1 MTRNK
6 EKWQAHMNRV
16 GASALRE
23 ETAELSQYFSQFGG
37 VQFGSDFETVDP
49 QCYAPGG
56 APGCDFGED
65 EYEEDEYEDDFGARQ
80 KGVGRWTVEDER
92 KWGGTISWDSP
103 RVNRYGTSVSYTIEH
118 DASNNHFLVYR
129 DHKYLGDTESLGE
142 AKARAKADLNYRTP
156 EFGLTKIPAGI
167 QLPPSWGVPDPS
179 MVRPGETPEGWDSNL
194 FLGETGTAL
203 FLGEE

>member
-1 MTRNK
+1 MTRSK

-16 GASALRE
+16 GASALRN

-37 VQFGSDFETVDP
+37 VNVGSDFETVDP

-65 EYEEDEYEDDFGARQ
+65 EYEDDEWDDEDEFG
-80 KGVGRWTVEDER
+80 EE
-92 KWGGTISWDSP
+92 
-103 RVNRYGTSVSYTIEH
+103 E
-118 DASNNHFLVYR
+118 
-129 DHKYLGDTESLGE
+129 
-142 AKARAKADLNYRTP
+142 
-156 EFGLTKIPAGI
+156 EFALTKIPAGI

-203 FLGEE
+203 FLGED